1 MKSTF
6 NKTSFIN
13 SFSINFRDVPF
24 LEIRKQLIIF
34 NIVIFFIYN
43 ISKTTSPGADR
54 GVGSPQSFHT
64 ILVLTLNYHIF
75 LTTIAFRNLTN
86 LYLSCP
92 TRLLW
97 LKRALLFGF
106 GNSLYDQGGA
116 NDGKKGTQQRSI
128 KVSGRHRQRDREHNN
143 TIIGQKRMALIPKM
157 GKRDTTLKAEAQLPN
172 NIILKIL

>member
-13 SFSINFRDVPF
+13 SFSINFGDVPF

-86 LYLSCP
+86 PIPLMPYTPSLAQ
-92 TRLLW
+92 TGLTIRFWEFTLRLGW
-97 LKRALLFGF
+97 
-106 GNSLYDQGGA
+106 
-116 NDGKKGTQQRSI
+116 
-128 KVSGRHRQRDREHNN
+128 RQRW
-143 TIIGQKRMALIPKM
+143 
-157 GKRDTTLKAEAQLPN
+157 
-172 NIILKIL
+172 